1 MRVAVAVHAVV
12 ANANAVVVLATV
24 TLLARS
30 FVEPKVDTNFR
41 KFGPN

>member
-1 MRVAVAVHAVV
+1 MRAAAAVAVRAVV
-12 ANANAVVVLATV
+12 ANANAVVVLAA
-24 TLLARS
+24 LLARS